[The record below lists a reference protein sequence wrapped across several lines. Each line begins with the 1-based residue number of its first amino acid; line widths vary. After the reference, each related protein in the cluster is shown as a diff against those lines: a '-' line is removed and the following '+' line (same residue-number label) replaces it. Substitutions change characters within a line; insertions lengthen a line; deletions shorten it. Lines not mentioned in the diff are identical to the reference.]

1 MKKNRYILIRGNTK
15 IGEAVSIKDIGLI
28 VGCTKAHIYDHYSPS
43 TGKNTFEYKK
53 INYII
58 LDKLS

>member
-1 MKKNRYILIRGNTK
+1 LIRGNTK